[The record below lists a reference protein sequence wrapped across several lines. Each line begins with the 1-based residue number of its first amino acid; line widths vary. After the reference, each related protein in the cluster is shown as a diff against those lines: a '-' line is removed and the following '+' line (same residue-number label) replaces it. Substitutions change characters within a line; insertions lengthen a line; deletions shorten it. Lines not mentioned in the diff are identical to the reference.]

1 MEPYNIPNKSKST
14 ASKDIMK
21 KKIDRII
28 SAYKAKILMLQ
39 ARQEQ
44 QKSKEL

>member
-1 MEPYNIPNKSKST
+1 MEPYNIPNQSKST